1 MIDEIYFGDKK
12 RVKNPFRKCTTNKE
26 IFDLHRRI
34 LVEKKNIINR
44 ILVMVDK
51 DGSLR
56 LRGDNVPQTK
66 LLKNMLV

>member
-12 RVKNPFRKCTTNKE
+12 RVKNPFRKCANNKE

-44 ILVMVDK
+44 ILVLVDK
-51 DGSLR
+51 DGLLR
-56 LRGDNVPQTK
+56 LRGTNIP
-66 LLKNMLV
+66 